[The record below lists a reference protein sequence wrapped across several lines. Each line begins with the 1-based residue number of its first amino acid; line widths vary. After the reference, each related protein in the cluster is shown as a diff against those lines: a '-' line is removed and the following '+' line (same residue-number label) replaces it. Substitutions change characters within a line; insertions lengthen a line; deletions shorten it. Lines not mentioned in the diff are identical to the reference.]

1 MYYCFHMF
9 LSYVKVPRDLV
20 NEVMYEHDPD
30 GLEERQLCNKGKR
43 RKLRMSFRVSIGSG
57 V

>member
-1 MYYCFHMF
+1 MF